1 AWSGTCCLEKENS
14 ADLQE
19 VIEAMVVW
27 YRKSTLTIAYLAD
40 VSENNSIASSKW
52 FRRRRTL
59 LVPRAVLFYTQNL
72 SLYKNLESPN
82 RKADRARGI
91 ASRFLT
97 DFSPRMDERVR
108 DFNGLASSWRINR
121 PDIAHSLFEIFDLH
135 LPVLCGELA
144 EEPLGRLPAEITR

>member
-82 RKADRARGI
+82 RKADRAVLEDLESTAGNSIPVSDGFFSEDGRARSRLQWPGI
-91 ASRFLT
+91 VMANQPS
-97 DFSPRMDERVR
+97 
-108 DFNGLASSWRINR
+108 
-121 PDIAHSLFEIFDLH
+121 
-135 LPVLCGELA
+135 
-144 EEPLGRLPAEITR
+144 